1 MLTRSTPAALA
12 ILGLLVAAACN
23 GEGLPNALTDCP
35 SGSEVSWSDVQPIFV
50 SHCTSCH
57 SSENTG
63 PARVGAKE
71 LVDYDTADLAY
82 NSAGTTPE
90 VSWYEIYANT
100 MPPGQYNVVP
110 DADALLIHEWL
121 SCGGPE

>member
-1 MLTRSTPAALA
+1 MSDIT
-12 ILGLLVAAACN
+12 
-23 GEGLPNALTDCP
+23 
-35 SGSEVSWSDVQPIFV
+35 WSDVEAIFA
-50 SHCTSCH
+50 SNCTSCH

-63 PARVGAKE
+63 TARVGAKE

-82 NSAGTTPE
+82 NSSGTTPE
-90 VSWYEIYANT
+90 ITWYEIYVSS

-121 SCGGPE
+121 SCGGPQ